1 MDDRRS
7 EYKRK
12 AERQTKK
19 FMKAAR
25 AFLATKLTGSSDG
38 QIPDEF
44 ELNLILLESYY
55 KQFIML
61 DLEINDLESLVIEG
75 RYGPLVNPICNARDK
90 ACVRLES
97 LIKQLGLSLESGK
110 QIGSIEISKKES
122 ALDKFFAENNSKIE
136 KR

>member
-97 LIKQLGLSLESGK
+97 LIKQLGLSLKSGK

-122 ALDKFFAENNSKIE
+122 PLDKFFAENNSKIE

>member
-1 MDDRRS
+1 MDNRRS

-61 DLEINDLESLVIEG
+61 DLEISDLESLVIEG

-97 LIKQLGLSLESGK
+97 LMKSMGLTLKSGQQIGATEVKKARTPLEAFMQKQLGEV
-110 QIGSIEISKKES
+110 
-122 ALDKFFAENNSKIE
+122 E